1 MKYKKK
7 LNAGHIVSI
16 VAAVIVFISYF
27 LPYAKTSRTESLQSA
42 IKEADVAAFGFLILG
57 GSVLAIV
64 FSLLKLNI
72 LCIIDGLL
80 IAGFNILLFVTVVDE
95 SNGRAKFKIGAYLVI
110 IGSVLLVISSIVAL
124 VMNIVAKKKFRLSG
138 GATMPQ
144 MSQQYAQAQW
154 QQPQMNQQYAQPQWQ
169 QPQMN
174 QQYAQPQMSAQAY
187 QQYTQ
192 PAPVPGEYKF
202 EQPVYDEAN
211 YVNPTAQNGD
221 DTKTTLLE

>member
-124 VMNIVAKKKFRLSG
+124 VMNIVAKKKFKLSG

-144 MSQQYAQAQW
+144 MSQQYAQA
-154 QQPQMNQQYAQPQWQ
+154 QWQ